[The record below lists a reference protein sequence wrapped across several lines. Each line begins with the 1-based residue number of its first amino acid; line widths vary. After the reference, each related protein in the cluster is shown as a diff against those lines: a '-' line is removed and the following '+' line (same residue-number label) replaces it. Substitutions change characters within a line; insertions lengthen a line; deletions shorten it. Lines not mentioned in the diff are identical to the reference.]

1 MTAKYGLGVAE
12 EVFDVQT
19 EVDGITQEQEKKL
32 GRVLKKIEET
42 VKEKT
47 SRKRKRAGCMMSR
60 TTEVWQT
67 LRHSED
73 FQAVGEEADT
83 APIWR
88 LKPIGTRTMAP

>member
-12 EVFDVQT
+12 EVFDAQT

-32 GRVLKKIEET
+32 GRVLKKMEET

-83 APIWR
+83 APLWR